1 MYPDF
6 THSINETTDMLYG
19 LLDDENFNYEKCVIK
34 RVYKRSDKEKMAN
47 LYVYADFG
55 KDGKVFYVADRETGK
70 FVELEQRDFEE
81 QYECYQMDLDRSGG
95 IRPWESVEKTEE
107 TKNLTQSSGKVVAC
121 EGEER

>member
-19 LLDDENFNYEKCVIK
+19 LLDNEKFNYEKCVIK
-34 RVYKRSDKEKMAN
+34 RVYKRSD
-47 LYVYADFG
+47 
-55 KDGKVFYVADRETGK
+55 RETGE

-81 QYECYQMDLDRSGG
+81 QYECYQMDLDRSNG
-95 IRPWESVEKTEE
+95 IRPWESVEKTVEI
-107 TKNLTQSSGKVVAC
+107 KNLTQSSGKVVAC